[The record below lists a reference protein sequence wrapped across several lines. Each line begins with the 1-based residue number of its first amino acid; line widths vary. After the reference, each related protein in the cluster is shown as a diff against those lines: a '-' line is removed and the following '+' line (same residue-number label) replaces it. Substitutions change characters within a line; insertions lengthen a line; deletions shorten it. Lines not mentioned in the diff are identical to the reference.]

1 MKCRAFYCLSTLCL
15 LAALAVLAAG
25 LADGP
30 SGWARRVR
38 ADEPQAAKDE
48 KRENEKQPAK
58 SSAPSAEDEEEPPL
72 DAPPRKSPP
81 AAKQPAETTPKESD
95 APADPGASAKPAAPA
110 EQGPAEVEPPLEPG
124 GPVCDIIYSLDRTG
138 KERSF
143 RAALYPDW
151 LEFPVPRNQT
161 FTFRYYNRRG
171 ANGSSGHRGSPAQAH
186 RVL

>member
-1 MKCRAFYCLSTLCL
+1 MKCRAVYCLSKLCL
-15 LAALAVLAAG
+15 LAALAAG

-38 ADEPQAAKDE
+38 ADEPQAATAE
-48 KRENEKQPAK
+48 KRENEKPTAK
-58 SSAPSAEDEEEPPL
+58 ASAPSAEDEEEPPL

-95 APADPGASAKPAAPA
+95 APADPGAPAKPKAPT
-110 EQGPAEVEPPLEPG
+110 EQGPAEDEPPLEPG

-143 RAALYPDW
+143 RAAL
-151 LEFPVPRNQT
+151 
-161 FTFRYYNRRG
+161 
-171 ANGSSGHRGSPAQAH
+171 
-186 RVL
+186 